1 MKHMVFQRLED
12 DKRKREEEAALNRE
26 ALVKAALGLVRDLLK
41 DTHGD
46 YAQRLLRELFARE
59 VWRWNGDT
67 EMDNRNVHKRQAYV
81 DDKMIT
87 TLYNEVMENEAV
99 EDTMRDIYNDD
110 PENESCVWEFASLV
124 ATSLGGR
131 LERRLFVMKE
141 LGAVRDALEA
151 RSGGVVA
158 TRPPWK
164 LVPHNEITATK
175 VEEKVCALYD
185 GYNEEKVRKFVESI
199 VESIKNRVSWSDALT
214 SAGVATNPEETV
226 EEAAARR
233 RAKEIAVAEMEVRA
247 RRAALREKNAERL
260 AERMENDSHR
270 AFLKTCARDRQSRPP
285 ERLTVKAFQKASA
298 HPQSKRI

>member
-1 MKHMVFQRLED
+1 MKHMVLQRIED

-41 DTHGD
+41 DAHGV
-46 YAQRLLRELFARE
+46 YAQRLLWELFARE
-59 VWRWNGDT
+59 ERRWNGDT
-67 EMDNRNVHKRQAYV
+67 EMDKRNVHKRQAHV
-81 DDKMIT
+81 DEMIT

-99 EDTMRDIYNDD
+99 EHTMRDIYNDD
-110 PENESCVWEFASLV
+110 PENEPCVWEFASSV
-124 ATSLGGR
+124 ATSLRGR
-131 LERRLFVMKE
+131 LEMRLFVIKE

-158 TRPPWK
+158 TRQPWT
-164 LVPHNEITATK
+164 LVPHNEITVTK
-175 VEEKVCALYD
+175 VEEKVCALYG

-214 SAGVATNPEETV
+214 SAGVVTTPEETV

-233 RAKEIAVAEMEVRA
+233 RAKELAVAEMEVRA

-270 AFLKTCARDRQSRPP
+270 AFLKACARDRQPRPP
-285 ERLTVKAFQKASA
+285 ERFTVDAFQKASA
-298 HPQSKRI
+298 HPQSKTL

>member
-1 MKHMVFQRLED
+1 MVLQRIED

-41 DTHGD
+41 DAHGV
-46 YAQRLLRELFARE
+46 YAQRLLWELFARE
-59 VWRWNGDT
+59 ERRWNGDT
-67 EMDNRNVHKRQAYV
+67 EMDKRNVHKRQAHV
-81 DDKMIT
+81 DEMIT

-110 PENESCVWEFASLV
+110 PENEPSVWEFASSV
-124 ATSLGGR
+124 APSLRGR

-141 LGAVRDALEA
+141 LETVKDALEA

-158 TRPPWK
+158 TRQPWQ

-185 GYNEEKVRKFVESI
+185 GHNGEMVRKFVKSI

-214 SAGVATNPEETV
+214 SAGVATTPEETV

-233 RAKEIAVAEMEVRA
+233 RAKELAVAEMEVRA
-247 RRAALREKNAERL
+247 RRAALREENAERL
-260 AERMENDSHR
+260 AERMKNDSHR
-270 AFLKTCARDRQSRPP
+270 AFLKACARDRKPRPP
-285 ERLTVKAFQKASA
+285 ERLTANAFQKASA
-298 HPQSKRI
+298 HPQSKTL